1 MAAYANRSVREN
13 REVNMEGK
21 AADTG
26 DRGYDFNDAFNRL
39 CEVLG
44 AGRQVS
50 VGKILGVSQPSICY
64 ATKRRCIPTTWLLQL
79 ATWGINP
86 EWVLRG
92 APNKPYLKATDEAP
106 STGPAA
112 ETAGVM
118 AGMRN
123 RDGNTVAPAEGMTQ
137 EDPESA
143 GYQPLGGIV
152 NVQITNESGMIIGEA
167 QQRFESI

>member
-21 AADTG
+21 AADTS

-79 ATWGINP
+79 ATWGIKP
-86 EWVLRG
+86 AAILKG
-92 APNKPYLKATDEAP
+92 APNKPYLQAPDEAP
-106 STGPAA
+106 ATGPAA
-112 ETAGVM
+112 ETAGIM

-123 RDGNTVAPAEGMTQ
+123 RDGDTVAPAEGIARV
-137 EDPESA
+137 DPESA
-143 GYQPLGGIV
+143 GLQPLGGSV
-152 NVQITNESGMIIGEA
+152 NVQISNENGMILGEA

>member
-1 MAAYANRSVREN
+1 MA
-13 REVNMEGK
+13 
-21 AADTG
+21 
-26 DRGYDFNDAFNRL
+26 DRVGGISGGGYDFDDAFGRL

-86 EWVLRG
+86 AWVLRG
-92 APNKPYLKATDEAP
+92 SPNKPYLKATDEAP
-106 STGPAA
+106 ATGPAA

-123 RDGNTVAPAEGMTQ
+123 RDGGTMTRTEGMTR
-137 EDPESA
+137 EDTESA
-143 GYQPLGGIV
+143 GHQPLGGIV
-152 NVQITNESGMIIGEA
+152 NVHITDENGMIIGEA